1 MRVDR
6 RTLFRAGAGAAV
18 LATLAGTSFAD
29 EAKKIPWGDLATRIK
44 GTLVTPSDAAY
55 TTAKQAYYS
64 QFDVINPQAV
74 AYCVSAEDV
83 AECVK
88 FAKAN
93 YITATAR
100 SGGHSS
106 AGYSTTTGLVVDVS
120 RMNSATSISATSA
133 VFGAGIQLVDATNAL
148 APQGLAVPGGL
159 HPTVGL
165 AGYLQGGGFGF
176 LTRSEGVGCDNLL
189 GAEVV
194 LASGEIV
201 RASETTNAD
210 LFWALRGGG
219 GGNFG
224 IITRLK
230 VKPVAITGL
239 VNFSLTWAWEHAA
252 KVVAGWQRWIVDGP
266 RQLGAQFNIVM
277 PDAAPGAVPLVSVSG
292 AWSGDPT
299 QAAAVVDALV
309 SAVGK
314 APATRR
320 VQALPFQD
328 AMMEWYG
335 CAGKSVAQC
344 HRTGTTTE
352 GVLARGNFLLTRTRM
367 YSAAQ
372 PESAI
377 TAELAAFDANRRTGH
392 TRVLSAAAFGGKA
405 NDVSRT
411 ATAYVHR
418 DTQFSLIAATT
429 LPVGSPSTADRDAAK
444 TWVNGVFN
452 ALDPTSNHET
462 YQNFVDPSLV
472 SWRTAYYAENYN
484 RLLTVKNHY
493 DPGRFFKF
501 AQSVGA

>member
-29 EAKKIPWGDLATRIK
+29 EAKKIPWGDLATK
-44 GTLVTPSDAAY
+44 LQGTLVTPSDAAY
-55 TTAKQAYYS
+55 ATAKQAYYS
-64 QFDVINPQAV
+64 QYDSINPQAV
-74 AYCVSAEDV
+74 AYCVSTEDV
-83 AECVK
+83 AACVK
-88 FAKAN
+88 FARAN
-93 YITATAR
+93 NITATAR

-106 AGYSTTTGLVVDVS
+106 AGYSTTTGLTVDVS
-120 RMNSATSISATSA
+120 RMNSVTGISATSA
-133 VFGAGIQLVDATNAL
+133 VFGAGTQLVDATNAL
-148 APQGLAVPGGL
+148 APSGLAVPGGL

-176 LTRSEGVGCDNLL
+176 LTRAEGMGCDRLL
-189 GAEVV
+189 GAEIV
-194 LASGEIV
+194 LASGEVV
-201 RASETTNAD
+201 RASESLNSD

-230 VKPVAITGL
+230 VKPVAITSL

-252 KVVAGWQRWIVDGP
+252 KVVAGWQRWVVDGP

-292 AWSGDPT
+292 AWSGDPAK
-299 QAAAVVDALV
+299 AAAVVDALV

-320 VQALPFQD
+320 VQQLPFQD

-335 CAGKSVAQC
+335 CSGKTVAQC

-352 GVLARGNFLLTRTRM
+352 GVLARGNFLLTRTRL
-367 YSAAQ
+367 YSAIQ
-372 PESAI
+372 SESAI
-377 TAELAAFDANRRTGH
+377 AAELAAFDASRRTGH
-392 TRVLSAAAFGGKA
+392 TRVLSGAAFGGKA
-405 NDVSRT
+405 NDVGRT

-429 LPVGSPSTADRDAAK
+429 LPVGSPATADRDAAQS
-444 TWVNGVFN
+444 WVNGVFN
-452 ALDPTSNHET
+452 ALNPTSNGET
-462 YQNFVDPSLV
+462 YQNFVDPALDT
-472 SWRTAYYAENYN
+472 WRTAYYAENYT
-484 RLLTVKNHY
+484 RLVNVKKAY
-493 DPGRFFKF
+493 DPGRFFRF
-501 AQSVGA
+501 AQAIGS